1 MYASGKTS
9 GIVLDIGYGTTHAVP
24 IYEGYQ
30 IPHAIMKLELGGD
43 DITKN
48 LKSTLNNHSL
58 SYYEIEMVTIHYR
71 RLKNR
76 LALCLKTMTMNS
88 GTSMMNSL
96 SSRMDRHWSLG
107 LRKSRALR
115 FCSSHKKSVKILNF
129 LYLFL

>member
-58 SYYEIEMVTIHYR
+58 SYYEIEMIKEQTCFVPEDY
-71 RLKNR
+71 
-76 LALCLKTMTMNS
+76 
-88 GTSMMNSL
+88 
-96 SSRMDRHWSLG
+96 DYE
-107 LRKSRALR
+107 LRNQHDEQFELPDGQTLVIGA
-115 FCSSHKKSVKILNF
+115 
-129 LYLFL
+129 